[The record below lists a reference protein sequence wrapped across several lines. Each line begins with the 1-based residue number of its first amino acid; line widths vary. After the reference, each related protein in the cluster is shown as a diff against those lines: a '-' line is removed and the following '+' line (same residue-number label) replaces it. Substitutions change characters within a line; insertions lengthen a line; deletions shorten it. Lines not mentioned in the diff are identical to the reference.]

1 MILVAM
7 YYVIKPYF
15 TGLDK
20 IKLEELFVNFN
31 YALIFMGVAISFT
44 SLQDTKKTQNKF
56 SRKVWE
62 DPRKGKI
69 ALIIMTIMT
78 FLFIAMGMV
87 GIYTV
92 NMSVLKEI
100 SFGLIVMGIGLLG
113 VLKSAIEMFENHR
126 LDKNPRIH
134 KQVGLKD

>member
-1 MILVAM
+1 M
-7 YYVIKPYF
+7 
-15 TGLDK
+15 DK